1 LKLFSIN
8 NICKLC
14 GISKNTY
21 YSNRHPDERF
31 EKKYQKLKNKIEKI
45 IGKNCHYGVK
55 RIKAALSEDYQIE
68 VGRDALGRLLKL
80 WHLGLKRKA
89 KKGKKSIIKKILISL
104 ADRANLLIRTKIIEP
119 FQAITTD
126 ITEIYYNGGK
136 SKAYLSVHKDI
147 LGQMVYGWKLKMNM
161 DADLVIGSLEHAK
174 KTIKKLI
181 KKIPEK
187 MLCHQDQGSQYTSYE
202 YVDRALKANMILS
215 YSTPGTPTDN
225 PGQESFFG
233 RLKEECQADFN
244 EIENFEKLEKF
255 MKKRIKYYNNKRL
268 HTSIGNQTPQKCTK
282 NFIASNSWNWN

>member
-1 LKLFSIN
+1 MFSIN

-21 YSNRHPDERF
+21 YANKHPDERF
-31 EKKYQKLKNKIEKI
+31 SEKYKKLKIKVEKI
-45 IGKNCHYGVK
+45 IEKNCHYGVK
-55 RIKAALSEDYQIE
+55 RIKAALLEDYQVE

-80 WHLGLKRKA
+80 WHLSLRRNA

-104 ADRANLLIRTKIIEP
+104 ADRANLLIRAKIVKP

-126 ITEIYYNGGK
+126 ITEIYYNGSK
-136 SKAYLSVHKDI
+136 SKAYLAVHKDI
-147 LGQMVYGWKLKMNM
+147 FGQMVYGWKLKMNM
-161 DADLVIGSLEHAK
+161 DAGLVISSLEQAK

-187 MLCHQDQGSQYTSYE
+187 MLCHQDQGSQYTGYE
-202 YVDRALKANMILS
+202 YVNRALKTNMTLS

-244 EIENFEKLEKF
+244 EIESFEKLEKF
-255 MKKRIKYYNNKRL
+255 MKKRIKYYNKKRL
-268 HTSIGNQTPQKCTK
+268 HTSIENQSPQKYTK
-282 NFIASNSWNWN
+282 NFIANNL